1 MVKRFL
7 ILFMLFLVFGAA
19 GLFAVDITATVP
31 TINGIGGI
39 DTTAIQTTLDTL
51 VLPQAENAVAKFD
64 TMEDMADAFGNAN
77 SYAAHGA
84 TQRGLMG
91 YKFLTIAVGT
101 MVGFQMPTADFSSPE
116 DMLTDIENDG
126 DLYFGAGFQALT
138 VSVGLNA
145 GFLVDG
151 LYLSAKVGKFTVDTD
166 EIEYDS
172 SVFGLLANYQ
182 IVDPFSIGIV
192 KWRGIQVGSGL
203 IYYNTTSNMI
213 VNVDPVVTAVDV
225 TGSGD
230 NVDLYLD
237 PTLDVEVTA
246 SGLMMP
252 IDVISGIRF
261 LWIVNLNF
269 GLGVDLNLFSKS
281 EIALSADGTTYF
293 DEAVLSTLPGYTGQT
308 PGEVLID
315 GGTEGDGAKFLRP
328 RAMLGLGFAL
338 GPLKLDIPFTYYF
351 DGTGPG
357 TNIGITGALTL

>member
-1 MVKRFL
+1 MKRFL

-19 GLFAVDITATVP
+19 GLFAVDVTATLP
-31 TINGIGGI
+31 TISLGALPASVQTEM
-39 DTTAIQTTLDTL
+39 DTTIIPL
-51 VLPQAENAVAKFD
+51 AEDAVAKFD
-64 TMEDMADAFGNAN
+64 KMDDMADAFGNAN

-116 DMLTDIENDG
+116 DMLTDVENDG

-203 IYYNTTSNMI
+203 IYYNTTSNII
-213 VNVDPVVTAVDV
+213 VNVDPVSQATDV
-225 TGSGD
+225 LNTPGD
-230 NVDLYLD
+230 TSDDITLYLD

-269 GLGVDLNLFSKS
+269 GLGVDLNLLSKS
-281 EIALSADGTTYF
+281 EIALKADGTTYF
-293 DEAVLSTLPGYTGQT
+293 DEAAVTALGATQT
-308 PGEVLID
+308 PGTVKVS

>member
-1 MVKRFL
+1 MMKRFL
-7 ILFMLFLVFGAA
+7 ILILLLLITGAA
-19 GLFAVDITATVP
+19 GLFAVDITATLP
-31 TINGIGGI
+31 TISGFGAYDATDAQNELTNTII
-39 DTTAIQTTLDTL
+39 PL
-51 VLPQAENAVAKFD
+51 AEDAVAKFD
-64 TMEDMADAFGNAN
+64 TMDDMADAFGNAN

-116 DMLTDIENDG
+116 DMLTDIEDDG

-225 TGSGD
+225 DGVGPAP

-269 GLGVDLNLFSKS
+269 GLGVDLNLLSKS
-281 EIALSADGTTYF
+281 EIALKADGTTYF
-293 DEAVLSTLPGYTGQT
+293 DEAAVTALGATQT
-308 PGEVLID
+308 PGTVKVS